1 MHIEFLVEEPS
12 AEAALRSL
20 VPKICGSGISFDIH
34 SYRSKNDLLGKLP
47 RRLKSYRNFMPPDWR
62 IVVLVDED
70 RMDCISLKNEL
81 EMAAQDAGLVTKSM
95 AQEGALFQVLNRI
108 AVEEL
113 EAWFFG
119 DVQAVHQAYERVPL
133 TLGTKSAYRDPD
145 TIKGGTWEA
154 MERELQRAGYFK
166 SGLAKIKAARAI
178 SANMVPSRNCSRSF
192 QVFQQGLREI
202 LKM

>member
-20 VPKICGSGISFDIH
+20 VPKICGSDISHDIH
-34 SYRSKNDLLGKLP
+34 AYRSKTDLLGKLP
-47 RRLKSYRNFMPPDWR
+47 MRLKSYRNFMPPDWR

-70 RMDCISLKNEL
+70 RMDCLSLKNEL
-81 EMAAQDAGLVTKSM
+81 EMAARNAGLVTKSM
-95 AQEGALFQVLNRI
+95 AQEGAQFQVLNRI

-119 DVQAVHQAYERVPL
+119 DVQAVHKAYERVPL
-133 TLGTKSAYRDPD
+133 TLCTKSAYRDPD
-145 TIKGGTWEA
+145 TIRGGTWEA

-192 QVFQQGLREI
+192 QAFQQGLREI

>member
-1 MHIEFLVEEPS
+1 MHIEFLVEEPF

-20 VPKICGSGISFDIH
+20 VPKICGSDISYDIH
-34 SYRSKNDLLGKLP
+34 AYRSKTDLLGKLP
-47 RRLKSYRNFMPPDWR
+47 MRLKSYRNFMPPDWR

-70 RMDCISLKNEL
+70 RMDCLSLKNEL
-81 EMAAQDAGLVTKSM
+81 EMAARNAGLVTKSM

-119 DVQAVHQAYERVPL
+119 DVQAIHQAYERVPL
-133 TLGTKSAYRDPD
+133 TLCTKSAYRDPD
-145 TIKGGTWEA
+145 TIRGGTWEA
-154 MERELQRAGYFK
+154 MGRELQRAGYFK

-192 QVFQQGLREI
+192 KAFQQGLREI